1 MDLTINKGAFEIK
14 LCEAKSSL
22 ETLLKYLDTDEK
34 LPFELAE
41 GICDIIPILEAQAK
55 KYDLLISK
63 FVKSYYEF
71 SETENVWKIK
81 ENTEDGRSQAA
92 SEQMKI
98 DTIEFNKEKIIL
110 PKPRNIAPKV
120 LMVLREFFLFE

>member
-1 MDLTINKGAFEIK
+1 MKGAFEIK

-41 GICDIIPILEAQAK
+41 GICDVIPLLEAQAK

-63 FVKSYYEF
+63 FVRSYYEWNDV
-71 SETENVWKIK
+71 EQVWVIK

-92 SEQMKI
+92 NEQNKI
-98 DTIEFNKEKIIL
+98 DSLEFNKEKIVL
-110 PKPRNIAPKV
+110 PKPGIITPKV
-120 LMVLREFFLFE
+120 LMVLREFFIFE